1 MNQKAKLI
9 LIVILA
15 AAVVIGAWALYNTL
29 SDRYETASMQKDAG
43 SAPSSGSAAASG
55 SAASASAGAAPASSS
70 AAAAADFAVYDAD
83 GNTVKLSDYIGKPVV
98 VNFWASWCGY
108 CKIEMPDFQKAY
120 EAYGDKIQFLM
131 VDLTGGGND
140 TRAAGDAVIAEN
152 GFTFPVFYDDDNSA
166 AYAYG
171 IRSMPTS
178 IFVDA
183 DGNLAGQNVGMVS
196 ADQLEAYIQQ
206 ILPK

>member
-1 MNQKAKLI
+1 MNPKIKLL
-9 LIVILA
+9 LIVLLSVAVILG
-15 AAVVIGAWALYNTL
+15 AVALYNTL
-29 SDRYETASMQKDAG
+29 SDRYESASMQKAAAA
-43 SAPSSGSAAASG
+43 SAQAFASESMAASG
-55 SAASASAGAAPASSS
+55 SAAAGASSS
-70 AAAAADFAVYDAD
+70 LSPAPDFSVYDAD
-83 GNTVKLSDYIGKPVV
+83 GNTVKLSDYLGKPVV

-120 EAYGDKIQFLM
+120 ETYGDKIQFLM

>member
-1 MNQKAKLI
+1 MNPKIKLL
-9 LIVILA
+9 LIVLLSVAVILG
-15 AAVVIGAWALYNTL
+15 AVALYNTL
-29 SDRYETASMQKDAG
+29 SDRYESASMQKAAAA
-43 SAPSSGSAAASG
+43 SAQASASESMAASG
-55 SAASASAGAAPASSS
+55 SAAAGASSS
-70 AAAAADFAVYDAD
+70 LSPAPDFSVYDAD
-83 GNTVKLSDYIGKPVV
+83 GNTVKLSDYLGKPVV

-120 EAYGDKIQFLM
+120 ETYGDKIQFLM

>member
-1 MNQKAKLI
+1 MNPKIKLL
-9 LIVILA
+9 LIVLLSVAVILG
-15 AAVVIGAWALYNTL
+15 AVALYNTL
-29 SDRYETASMQKDAG
+29 SDRYESASMQKAAAA
-43 SAPSSGSAAASG
+43 SAQASASESMAASG
-55 SAASASAGAAPASSS
+55 SAAAGASSS
-70 AAAAADFAVYDAD
+70 LSPAPDFSVYDAD
-83 GNTVKLSDYIGKPVV
+83 GNTVKLSDYLGKPVV

-120 EAYGDKIQFLM
+120 ETYGDKIQFLM

-140 TRAAGDAVIAEN
+140 TRVAGDAVIAEN